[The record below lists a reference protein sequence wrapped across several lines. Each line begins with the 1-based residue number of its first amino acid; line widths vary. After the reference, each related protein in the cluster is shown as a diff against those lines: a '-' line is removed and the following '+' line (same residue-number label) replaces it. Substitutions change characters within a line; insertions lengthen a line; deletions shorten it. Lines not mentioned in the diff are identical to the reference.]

1 MGPEPIISRISNQK
15 TKPMKTLNLIFASLI
30 LFATLVSCKKEA
42 KKEEKAKTDS
52 LASKKEVEQEFHKE
66 WYGIYTG
73 DFNSKPVQTE
83 YGSEIAEYKKISV
96 KINRI
101 TKDSVYGYSVVNGNQ
116 RPFRGILNENTLG
129 LILDE
134 PGNDKSDGRFQLKLK
149 HDSLVG
155 DWVAFNKS
163 AIKSP
168 EKTLKLIRKEF
179 AYNPNFMLSK
189 ENSED
194 SEYENPVDW
203 NGGKVKKQSYVN
215 DEGKTETYENTFY
228 RSASDK
234 VFVINASK
242 QKLAE
247 KDLKNL
253 RKLDLQIIRNTVFA
267 RHGYSFKKATYR
279 QFFENTDWYVAVS
292 NNVDADLT
300 PLEKENVALL
310 ARLEK
315 YAEDHY
321 DTFGR

>member
-1 MGPEPIISRISNQK
+1 
-15 TKPMKTLNLIFASLI
+15 MKHLNLIFAGLI
-30 LFATLVSCKKEA
+30 LSVALLSCKKE
-42 KKEEKAKTDS
+42 EKSDEKIKTDT
-52 LASKKEVEQEFHKE
+52 LTSKKEVEQEFHKE

-73 DFNSKPVQTE
+73 DFNSKPTPTE
-83 YGSEIAEYKKISV
+83 YGNEIAEYKRISV

-149 HDSLVG
+149 QDSLIG
-155 DWVAFNKS
+155 DWVAFNKAS
-163 AIKSP
+163 VKSP
-168 EKTLKLIRKEF
+168 EKTLKLTRKEF

-189 ENSED
+189 DQSED
-194 SEYENPVDW
+194 SDYENPVDW
-203 NGGKVKKQSYVN
+203 NGGKLKKNSFVN
-215 DEGKTETYENTFY
+215 DQGETETYENTFY
-228 RSASDK
+228 RSASDN
-234 VFVINASK
+234 VFKINASK
-242 QKLAE
+242 QKLTE

-267 RHGYSFKKATYR
+267 RHGYSFKKETYR
-279 QFFENTDWYVAVS
+279 QFFENTDWYVPVS

>member
-1 MGPEPIISRISNQK
+1 MKRI
-15 TKPMKTLNLIFASLI
+15 NLIFASLF
-30 LFATLVSCKKEA
+30 FALAVISCKKE
-42 KKEEKAKTDS
+42 EKSNENIKTDS
-52 LASKKEVEQEFHKE
+52 LVSKKEVEQEFHKE

-73 DFNSKPVQTE
+73 EFNTKRNSRE
-83 YGSEIAEYKKISV
+83 YDNGIEEYKRISV

-116 RPFRGILNENTLG
+116 RPFQGILNENTLG
-129 LILDE
+129 FVLDE

-149 HDSLVG
+149 QDSLIG
-155 DWVAFNKS
+155 DWIAFNKS
-163 AIKSP
+163 SVKSP
-168 EKTLKLIRKEF
+168 EKTLKLTRKEF

-189 ENSED
+189 DNSEEND
-194 SEYENPVDW
+194 YENPVDW
-203 NGGKVKKQSYVN
+203 NDGKAKKNTYVN
-215 DEGKTETYENTFY
+215 NEGETQISELTFY
-228 RSASDK
+228 RSASDS
-234 VFVINASK
+234 VFKINASK
-242 QKLAE
+242 QKLTE

-267 RHGYSFKKATYR
+267 RHGYSFKKETYR
-279 QFFENTDWYVAVS
+279 SFFENADWYVPVS

-310 ARLEK
+310 ARFEK

>member
-1 MGPEPIISRISNQK
+1 M
-15 TKPMKTLNLIFASLI
+15 MKNINLIFASLI
-30 LFATLVSCKKEA
+30 LAVAFISCKKEE
-42 KKEEKAKTDS
+42 KINEETKTDS

-73 DFNSKPVQTE
+73 DFNTKPTSTE
-83 YGSEIAEYKKISV
+83 YGNEIEEYKKISV

-116 RPFRGILNENTLG
+116 RPFRGILNENTVG
-129 LILDE
+129 FVLDE

-149 HDSLVG
+149 QDSLIG
-155 DWVAFNKS
+155 DWIAFNKS
-163 AIKSP
+163 SVKSP
-168 EKTLKLIRKEF
+168 EKTLKLTRKEF

-189 ENSED
+189 YISD
-194 SEYENPVDW
+194 DYENPVDW
-203 NGGKVKKQSYVN
+203 NDGKAKKNTYVN
-215 DEGKTETYENTFY
+215 NDGETEVSELVFY
-228 RSASDK
+228 RSASEN
-234 VFVINASK
+234 VFKINASK
-242 QKLAE
+242 QKLTE

-267 RHGYSFKKATYR
+267 RHGYSFKKETYR
-279 QFFENTDWYVAVS
+279 NFFENADWYVPVS

-310 ARLEK
+310 ARFEK

>member
-1 MGPEPIISRISNQK
+1 MVIS
-15 TKPMKTLNLIFASLI
+15 FAL
-30 LFATLVSCKKEA
+30 TSCKKD
-42 KKEEKAKTDS
+42 EKSDEKSKTDS
-52 LASKKEVEQEFHKE
+52 IASKKEVEQEFHKD

-73 DFNSKPVQTE
+73 DFNSKAVPNE
-83 YGSEIAEYKKISV
+83 YGSEIAEYRKISI

-101 TKDSVYGYSVVNGNQ
+101 TKDSIYGYSVVNGNQ
-116 RPFRGILNENTLG
+116 RPFRGVLNENTLA

-134 PGNDKSDGRFQLKLK
+134 PGNDKTDGRFQLKLK
-149 HDSLVG
+149 QDSLIG

-163 AIKSP
+163 AVKSP

-189 ENSED
+189 DVSED
-194 SEYENPVDW
+194 SDYENPVDW
-203 NGGKVKKQSYVN
+203 NDGKAKKNTYVN
-215 DEGKTETYENTFY
+215 DDGETEVSELTFF
-228 RSASDK
+228 RSASDG
-234 VFVINASK
+234 VFKINASK
-242 QKLAE
+242 QKLTE

-267 RHGYSFKKATYR
+267 RHGYSFKKETYR
-279 QFFENTDWYVAVS
+279 NFFENADWYVPVS

-310 ARLEK
+310 ARFEK

>member
-1 MGPEPIISRISNQK
+1 
-15 TKPMKTLNLIFASLI
+15 MKHLNLIFAGLI
-30 LFATLVSCKKEA
+30 FSVAVISCKKE
-42 KKEEKAKTDS
+42 EKSIDQTKTDS
-52 LASKKEVEQEFHKE
+52 LNFKKEVEQEFHKD

-73 DFNSKPVQTE
+73 DFNSKLTPTE
-83 YGSEIAEYKKISV
+83 YGNEIAEYKKISV

-134 PGNDKSDGRFQLKLK
+134 SGSDKSDGRFQLKMK
-149 HDSLVG
+149 QDSLIG
-155 DWVAFNKS
+155 DWIAFNKTS
-163 AIKSP
+163 VKSP
-168 EKTLKLIRKEF
+168 EKTLKLTRKEF

-189 ENSED
+189 NISED

-203 NGGKVKKQSYVN
+203 NGGKVKKDSYVN

-228 RSASDK
+228 RSASDN
-234 VFVINASK
+234 VFKINASK

-267 RHGYSFKKATYR
+267 RHGYSFKKETYR
-279 QFFENTDWYVAVS
+279 QFFENTDWYVPVS
-292 NNVDADLT
+292 NNVDTDLT
-300 PLEKENVALL
+300 PLEKENVSLL